1 VVDVERIDLEF
12 LVEKDLNSKRAR
24 TILARR
30 ISLLAVGLGF
40 SLANPALGAELEL
53 VQTIPLPNVAG
64 RIDHMAV
71 DVASERLFIAAL
83 GNNTVEVID
92 LKRGSRVRSMQ
103 GFGEPQGLAYVAQ
116 SNRLFV
122 ASGDAG
128 RVDILDA
135 TSLAPIR
142 QIDRLKDADNVRYDA
157 KSRQI
162 YVGYGKGALR
172 VLDAATGEASGEI
185 KLSGH
190 PESFQLEDGSGRIFV
205 NVPTASHIAVLDR
218 VQRKVVA
225 TWELHGAAG
234 NFPMALDEAG
244 RRLFVGVRKPAE
256 LLVYDTDSGKLVTRV
271 SIGEDTD
278 DVFFDAVKRRVY
290 AICGQGLVS
299 VVQQGD
305 ADRYTVLE
313 PVRTAPGA
321 RTGLFVAALQRLYVA
336 APARGGSE
344 AEVRVYAVR

>member
-1 VVDVERIDLEF
+1 MF
-12 LVEKDLNSKRAR
+12 LVEKELNSREGRA
-24 TILARR
+24 TLARGF
-30 ISLLAVGLGF
+30 SLLALAAAFWV
-40 SLANPALGAELEL
+40 ANPVLGAELEL
-53 VQTIPLPNVAG
+53 VQIIPLPNVAG

-71 DVASERLFIAAL
+71 DVAGERLFIAAL

-122 ASGDAG
+122 ASGNAN

-135 TSLAPIR
+135 TSLAPIKR
-142 QIDRLKDADNVRYDA
+142 VDGLEDADNIRFDA
-157 KSRQI
+157 KARQI

-172 VLDAATGEASGEI
+172 VLDAATGDASGEL

-190 PESFQLEDGSGRIFV
+190 PESFQLEEGSERIFV
-205 NVPTASHIAVLDR
+205 NVPTAGHIAVLDR
-218 VQRKVVA
+218 VQRKIIA

-290 AICGQGLVS
+290 AICGQGLIS
-299 VVQQGD
+299 VVQQGEG
-305 ADRYTVLE
+305 DRYTVLDA
-313 PVRTAPGA
+313 VRTAPGA

-344 AEVRVYAVR
+344 AEVRVYAVRQ

>member
-1 VVDVERIDLEF
+1 MAL
-12 LVEKDLNSKRAR
+12 
-24 TILARR
+24 
-30 ISLLAVGLGF
+30 GLGVWA
-40 SLANPALGAELEL
+40 ANPALGAELEL

-64 RIDHMAV
+64 RIDHLAV

-83 GNNTVEVID
+83 GNDTVEVVD
-92 LKRGSRVRSMQ
+92 LKRGSRVKSIQ

-122 ASGDAG
+122 ASGNAN
-128 RVDILDA
+128 RVDIFDA

-142 QIDRLKDADNVRYDA
+142 RVDGLADADNVRYDA

-172 VLDAATGEASGEI
+172 VLDAATGDSSGEL

-190 PESFQLEDGSGRIFV
+190 PESFQLEEGSGRIFV
-205 NVPTASHIAVLDR
+205 NVPTAGHIAVLDR

-225 TWELHGAAG
+225 TWELHGASA

-244 RRLFVGVRKPAE
+244 HRLFVGARKPAE
-256 LLVYDTDSGKLVTRV
+256 LLVYDADSGKLVTRV

-278 DVFFDAVKRRVY
+278 DVFFDAVKGRIY
-290 AICGQGLVS
+290 AICGQGLIS
-299 VVQQGD
+299 VVQRDEG
-305 ADRYTVLE
+305 DRYTVLE
-313 PVRTAPGA
+313 AVRTAPGA
-321 RTGLFVAALQRLYVA
+321 RTGLFVGALQRLYVA

>member
-1 VVDVERIDLEF
+1 LTEIDLEIP
-12 LVEKDLNSKRAR
+12 VDELNSREGR
-24 TILARR
+24 MTLARR
-30 ISLLAVGLGF
+30 FFLMALGLGVWM
-40 SLANPALGAELEL
+40 ANPALGAELEL
-53 VQTIPLPNVAG
+53 VQTIPMPNVEG

-71 DVASERLFIAAL
+71 DAAGERLFIAAL

-92 LKRGSRVRSMQ
+92 LKRGSRVRSMP

-122 ASGDAG
+122 ASGNAN

-135 TSLAPIR
+135 ASLAPIR
-142 QIDRLKDADNVRYDA
+142 RVDGLEDADNVRYDA
-157 KSRQI
+157 KARQI

-172 VLDAATGEASGEI
+172 VLDAATGDPSGEL

-190 PESFQLEDGSGRIFV
+190 PESFQLEEASGRIFV
-205 NVPTASHIAVLDR
+205 NVPTANHIAVLDR
-218 VQRKVVA
+218 VQRKIVA
-225 TWELHGAAG
+225 TWELHGAAA
-234 NFPMALDEAG
+234 NFPMTLDEAG
-244 RRLFVGVRKPAE
+244 HRLFVGVRRPAE
-256 LLVYDTDSGKLVTRV
+256 LLVYDTDSGKLITRLP
-271 SIGEDTD
+271 IGGDTD
-278 DVFFDAVKRRVY
+278 DVFFDAAKRRIY
-290 AICGQGLVS
+290 AICGQGLIS
-299 VVQQGD
+299 VVQQGE

-313 PVRTAPGA
+313 AVHTAPGA